1 MKKMLIALLALAAL
15 ANGSMAAFGADIIA
29 TATADGSF
37 KTFLTTVR
45 AAGLSDTLKNAGPF
59 TVFAPTDQ
67 AFSKLPR
74 GTLDALLKD
83 KVRLAQILTYHI
95 LPGKTLVTELKPGK
109 VKTVQG
115 DLLTLTSDNG
125 KVTVNGA
132 NLIQSDIN
140 ADNGVIHAIDAV
152 LMPD

>member
-15 ANGSMAAFGADIIA
+15 ANGSMAAFGADIVA
-29 TATADGSF
+29 TAAADGSF

>member
-1 MKKMLIALLALAAL
+1 MKKMLVVLLALAAFTG
-15 ANGSMAAFGADIIA
+15 GSMAAFGADIIA

-37 KTFLTTVR
+37 KTFLTAVR
-45 AAGLSDTLKNAGPF
+45 AAGLSDTLKNTGPF

-67 AFSKLPR
+67 AFSKLPH

-95 LPGKTLVTELKPGK
+95 LPGKTLVAEFKPGK

-115 DLLTLTSDNG
+115 NLLTLTSDNG
-125 KVTVNGA
+125 KITVDRA
-132 NLIQSDIN
+132 NVIQSDIS

>member
-15 ANGSMAAFGADIIA
+15 ANGSMAAFGADIVA
-29 TATADGSF
+29 TAAADGSF

-95 LPGKTLVTELKPGK
+95 LPGKTLVTEFKPGK